1 MPKSR
6 QVVVPCPSSKAGLGV
21 EPWGTAWGGRGH
33 ELLRGE
39 KNPTR
44 TSPSPPASTEPVPN
58 FRGSLAA
65 GMSRKCPAT
74 SSPGSGGASDSQR
87 QPQHRGGCLP
97 RPLTPSRSPPYL
109 RRAPLGSRRRRR
121 LPPGPEEEEEEGGD
135 PQHPQHGQRQPAG
148 RPPHSGER
156 GRLKKSR
163 RGRKRRGR

>member
-6 QVVVPCPSSKAGLGV
+6 QVVVPRPSSKAGLGA
-21 EPWGTAWGGRGH
+21 EPWGTAGRGGH

-39 KNPTR
+39 HNPTR

-65 GMSRKCPAT
+65 GVSRKCPAT
-74 SSPGSGGASDSQR
+74 SFQGSGDASDPQR
-87 QPQHRGGCLP
+87 QPQHHGGCPP
-97 RPLTPSRSPPYL
+97 RPLTPSHSPPPYL